1 MERINKAVQAID
13 FEAVGKE
20 FGPALATALASNLM
34 TTETLTDIALLTIC
48 LEQDDTELPSCH
60 ELPLSEYHGTFY
72 ATPTSLLSIAQLPDT
87 GHEYE
92 FGCSRV
98 ARQNARAA
106 VRRGYEYLRI
116 DRAEWVDDL
125 HAIRSSAPDRQGR
138 AMPDAYMERQ
148 TYSSDAWPEP
158 HCKRHLITVHGVV
171 GPNGRL
177 AAYAQV
183 VQCGEIVRFNTIMG
197 HWDRLKDQVVWL
209 LVLELIKWHID
220 ECGAAYAL
228 YYTHDSGHGT
238 GLRYFKER
246 FNFRPAEVSWE
257 F

>member
-1 MERINKAVQAID
+1 M
-13 FEAVGKE
+13 
-20 FGPALATALASNLM
+20 
-34 TTETLTDIALLTIC
+34 TETLTEVASLSIR
-48 LEQDDTELPSCH
+48 LEQGDTDLPSCH
-60 ELPLSEYHGTFY
+60 SLPESEYRGTYY
-72 ATPTSLLSIAQLPDT
+72 ATAHAPLSIAVLPAT
-87 GHEYE
+87 GHDYE

-106 VRRGYEYLRI
+106 ERRGYEYLRI
-116 DRAEWVDDL
+116 DRAEWEADL
-125 HAIRSSAPDRQGR
+125 HEIRSSARERQGR
-138 AMPDAYMERQ
+138 AMPSAYMERQ
-148 TYSSDAWPEP
+148 THGSDVWPDP
-158 HCKRHLITVHGVV
+158 HCLRHLVTVHGVV
-171 GPNGRL
+171 GADGRL

-183 VQCGEIVRFNTIMG
+183 VQCGEVVRFNTIMG

-228 YYTHDSGHGT
+228 YYAHDSGHGP

-246 FNFRPAEVSWE
+246 FGFRPARVTWE